1 MKIKLFVNSF
11 RKGKKMKRFK
21 FTLKNRDCHPYFYG
35 ESAEDIIRSILYDEE
50 IISYEEIPFL
60 TSEENEIINHIKKEM
75 EFKGCIRRSDT
86 SFYLKLAEYRHLNI
100 YNIGG
105 G

>member
-21 FTLKNRDCHPYFYG
+21 FTLKNRDYHPCFYG
-35 ESAEDIIRSILYDEE
+35 ESAEDIIRSILY
-50 IISYEEIPFL
+50 
-60 TSEENEIINHIKKEM
+60 
-75 EFKGCIRRSDT
+75 
-86 SFYLKLAEYRHLNI
+86 LKLAEYRHLNI
-100 YNIGG
+100 YNVGG

>member
-21 FTLKNRDCHPYFYG
+21 FTLKNRDCHP
-35 ESAEDIIRSILYDEE
+35 
-50 IISYEEIPFL
+50 
-60 TSEENEIINHIKKEM
+60 
-75 EFKGCIRRSDT
+75 C
-86 SFYLKLAEYRHLNI
+86 FYLKLAEYRHLNI
-100 YNIGG
+100 YNVGG